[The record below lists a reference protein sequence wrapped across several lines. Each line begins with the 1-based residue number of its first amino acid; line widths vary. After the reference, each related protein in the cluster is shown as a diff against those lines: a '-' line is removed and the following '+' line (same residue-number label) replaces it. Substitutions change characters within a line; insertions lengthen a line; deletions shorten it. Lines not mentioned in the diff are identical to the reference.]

1 MGTETSGTAGTTG
14 DGTPVGRS
22 TGEPVREARTR
33 ERPARRERPTR
44 RRPRTPLLPQLL
56 ASAVELGPDSSA
68 LVFDGRT
75 WTYAELDARSSAL
88 ARLLIAR
95 GVGPE
100 DFVALSIPRS
110 DLSVTALWAVAKTGA
125 AFVPID
131 PNYPS
136 DRVRHMVSDSGVLL
150 GLTVGSVHEDLPA
163 DVEWLVIDDADM
175 IMRLDELSAEPVTA
189 EDRGR
194 ALEPTHPAY
203 MIYTSGSTGLP
214 KGVVVTH
221 SGLSN
226 FCQEQ
231 IDRYSLTAQSRVL
244 HFASPS
250 FDASVLELLM
260 SIGRGSTMVVASP
273 TILGGDDLAALV
285 RAESVSHAFITPAA
299 LASVNPVEVPTLRT
313 VVVGGEACPPE
324 LANRWA
330 PDRRFYNGYG
340 PTETTIMTNIGGPIA
355 ENERVTIGGP
365 IRGMSAYVLDASL
378 NAAPD
383 GVAGELYLA
392 GPGLAR
398 GYHRRLGLT
407 SDRFVACPFGE
418 DGARM
423 YRTGDVV
430 RWRVDKG
437 ERVVEYIGRNDF
449 QVKIR
454 GFRVELGEID
464 SVLSADES
472 VEFAVTVGRETPS
485 KATALVSYV
494 LPSGAG
500 AFDEQSLLSVAAQRL
515 PRHMV
520 PSMII
525 ALDSIPLTP
534 VGKLDR
540 AALPAPVFAAAEF
553 RSPSTPL
560 EITVAETF
568 GALLGMDRVGAD
580 DDFFELGGN
589 SLIATQLAAR
599 LGTATGT
606 RVPARTVF
614 EFSTVQALAAHLEN
628 ASPDGDNSASGPQP
642 VLAKRERPERIPLSL
657 AQRRMW
663 FLNRFDT
670 TSGANNIP
678 AAIDLRGTLD
688 VQALSSAITDVV
700 ERHESLRT
708 YYPEVDGTGYQV
720 VRDAPA
726 SGITLEVE
734 PVEADDV
741 ARRVRELAFAGF
753 DVTQRVPVRLHLL
766 ELSADHYVFVL
777 VAHHITADG
786 SSVAPLVRDIMT
798 AYVARSAGD
807 APGWEPMAVQYAD
820 YTLWQHEVLGS
831 DDDPDSV
838 AHRQISFWKSAL
850 DELPDQLD
858 LPTDR
863 SRPLDPSGV
872 GRVLGFDI
880 DASSTTAIERLAREN
895 GATPFMVVHAAFAV
909 LLARLSDSTD
919 VVVGSPIA
927 GRGEEALDDVI
938 GMFVNTLVLRTSVD
952 PSHTFSDLLAQVR
965 EADLQA
971 FAHADLPFERLVE
984 VLDPIR
990 SGDRHPL
997 FQVAL
1002 FFQNQA
1008 TGTLELPDLTV
1019 AALDL
1024 GEVVA
1029 KFDLQLVLED
1039 RAVGTEKHALAGTFT
1054 YAADLFDEETV
1065 RDIADRFVRL
1075 LARLTESPGLA
1086 VGDVDLLD
1094 AAERVRSTEHSAV
1107 EAVAVPDRPIL
1118 EAYVRQ
1124 VSATPDSPAVTF
1136 EDVTLTYADFDHKV
1150 NALARHLISRGVGP
1164 EVLVAVSI
1172 RRSIDLLVAIYAVV
1186 RAGGAYVPI
1195 DPDLPTERRSHILG
1209 TAAPLCL
1216 LTTATAVGSDES
1228 SNDDTA
1234 PESIAVDTLDP
1245 AIDGTPLRANE
1256 LRALNT
1262 SSPAYVIF
1270 TSGSTGDPK
1279 GVAVSHRAVENQLAW
1294 MSAQYDMTDTDVYF
1308 QKTATTFDVS
1318 VWGFFL
1324 PLRTGGRVVLA
1335 TPDGHR
1341 DPEYISASIAR
1352 HGVTLTDFVPSMLT
1366 VFAAHARAD
1375 ECATLRDIFVIGEAL
1390 PPETVTDFARVSSA
1404 RVHNLYG
1411 PTEAAVSVTHHRAE
1425 PDSRGSVP
1433 IGVAEWN
1440 VGAVVLDRRLH
1451 AVPAGVQGELYLVG
1465 DQLARGYVARPD
1477 LTSDRFVAAVDGSG
1491 TRMYRTG
1498 DLVRRRPDGVLDYI
1512 GRTDFQVKFRGQRIE
1527 LGDIESA
1534 LLTSPD
1540 VNQAVVLVVPTAT
1553 GDQLVAYVVPTV
1565 GAAPDRASLTEFVK
1579 NLLPAYMLP
1588 GAVVVLSALPLNS
1601 SGKLD
1606 RRALPSPSIDSRQ
1619 YRAPSTPVEE
1629 IVAAAFG
1636 DVLGVDRVGLDDDFF
1651 DLGGN
1656 SLIATRLVARVGAAA
1671 GWRVPVRVLFEAS
1684 TVAAF
1689 AAAVSALST
1698 ERAVPA
1704 LEPVERPSEIPLSY
1718 AQQRMWFLNQF
1729 DTASAVDNLPL
1740 AISLTGDLDVAALQ
1754 GAVSDIVHRH
1764 ESLRT
1769 LYPETDGRARQSVV
1783 TEGIEVPDITPIAV
1797 RPDEL
1802 VAVLTD
1808 AVGMPFDVTI
1818 QVPLRA
1824 WLYRLSDREYV
1835 LAVVV
1840 HHISG
1845 DAFSMGPL
1853 ARDLAVAYSARTAGS
1868 APAWSSLAVQYAD
1881 YTLWQRRVLG
1891 EESDP
1896 ESVLSKQ
1903 LDFWARTLAG
1913 IPDRVDLPTDRPRPP
1928 VTSNRGAA
1936 ARFEIDA
1943 SLHDALGRI
1952 ARENGSTLFMVVH
1965 AALAVLIAR
1974 LAATD
1979 DVVIGTPIAGR
1990 GDAALDDLVGMF
2002 VNTLVLRTEVQPS
2015 SSFHTVL
2022 NTVRHS
2028 DLDAFAHADVPFERL
2043 VEKLNPERSQSRHP
2057 LFQIALS
2064 FQNPATSSLTLPD
2077 LTIAGVDIEDTSAKF
2092 DMQFTLSEQARS
2104 DGSPDGMAGVIT
2116 YATDLFDAD
2125 TVEEISARLV
2135 RVLAAVAADP
2145 ETVVGDIE
2153 LSAPGEVQDLLRGP
2167 VGTVPARTL
2176 ADLMSDAVASNP
2188 DGVAM
2193 AQGADR
2199 VTYRELDETSAAIAE
2214 TLIDRGVGPGT
2225 MVAVATRRSIE
2236 SVTAV
2241 WAVTASGAAFVPVD
2255 PDYPDDRVR
2264 FMLSDSGVQVG
2275 LTTSDVVDS
2284 LPTDVDWIVVDTLV
2298 QPNTPVVQP
2307 DSIRRAQTGDA
2318 AYVIYTSGSTGKPK
2332 GVVVTHRG
2340 LANFAAEQSERYEL
2354 TEYSRAL
2361 HFASPSFDASVLE
2374 LLLAVASASTLVI
2387 APPRT
2392 YGGGELEALITRES
2406 VTHTFL
2412 TPTVLAS
2419 IDPDAVTSLDVVIAG
2434 GEQCTPELV
2443 QRWSARVRFFNGYG
2457 PTETTIMT
2465 NISDALT
2472 SNDLLSIGGPI
2483 RGMASYVLDSRLRPV
2498 PLGVTG
2504 ELYLAGVQ
2512 LSRGYLRRHGLTAER
2527 FVANPFGDAVD
2538 RMYRT
2543 GDVVRWRKNN
2553 GSNVIEYVGR
2563 SDFQV
2568 KIRGFRIELG
2578 EIDSVVAAY
2587 PGVDF
2592 VATLGRTLPSGGT
2605 ALVSY
2610 VRLQPGAHVDAAD
2623 VRDHVGKSLPAH
2635 MVPSAVIVV
2644 DEVPLT
2650 PVGKLDRNALPEP
2663 VFETSA
2669 GREPSTDTERAL
2681 SEVFAEVLGVDT
2693 VGVDDSFFALGGD
2706 SIVSIQLVSRA
2717 RARGLNF
2724 GPRDVFELRTV
2735 AALAEIVES
2744 GAAEVLEELPGGGV
2758 GTIPLT
2764 PAVGFM
2770 VERAGGFDRFTQNLA
2785 LELPSG
2791 ITESQIVATLT
2802 AVVDRHDMLRAVLQ
2816 RGVDGAWELRTREHG
2831 SVDVG
2836 AAVTR
2841 TAMDPALGDEDR
2853 RALAATALEGALGRL
2868 DPAAGRVVE
2877 FAWLDPTSPSGE
2889 RTDDTGRLIVAA
2901 HHLVVDGVSWRIIVP
2916 DLISAWLQVSG
2927 GAVPTLDATG
2937 TSFRRW
2943 AHALADNAA
2952 SDVRRAE
2959 LPYWTSVVDNVELPV
2974 GPRDFDPAVDLASTV
2989 RKVHIEVDEATT
3001 DAVTAAIPTAF
3012 NAGVD
3017 DVLLAALSLAV
3028 ARWRGERGEQSSSV
3042 LIRLEGHGREES
3054 LAPGADLSR
3063 TVGWFT
3069 GIYPVRLELDAID
3082 IGDAF
3087 SGGSAAGT
3095 VLKSVKEQLR
3105 SIPDKG
3111 LGYGL
3116 LRYMGDP
3123 AFAPPSAAH
3132 AQISFNYLGRVSAAD
3147 IPEGMGAVGWIPAG
3161 DLGDL
3166 TGTPD
3171 ADAPAM
3177 APIDINAVV
3186 VGGRLTAD
3194 FGFPTTLLSEPDV
3207 QALAE
3212 HWRDALTSIVEHGG
3226 RDGAGGLTPS
3236 DLPLVH
3242 LSQRDIERI
3251 ESELPAVGDIW
3262 PLSPLQNGLLFHA
3275 SISEATTDV
3284 YTTQIQL
3291 HLGGDVDA
3299 DRLHT
3304 AADRI
3309 LERYSNLRTAFLRDE
3324 TGTAVQ
3330 VVVDSVRVPWRTV
3343 DLTVAD
3349 SDSTSAE
3356 ELLRSEQA
3364 LGFDMTTPPLIRF
3377 LLVRTSV
3384 DRWTLGVTSHHI
3396 LLDGWSMPI
3405 LMKDLL
3411 ILYATRGETSVLP
3424 RVRPYRNFLAWLSTR
3439 AIGDSLD
3446 AWRRAFAGLDD
3457 PTLISQRATGDA
3469 GAEGIAEKKLVLSG
3483 ADASR
3488 LSERASELGVT
3499 MNTLVQV
3506 AWGILLSRLLTR
3518 DDVVFGT
3525 TVSGRPAEL
3534 DGIESMVGL
3543 FINTVPVRF
3552 TQDATTSI
3560 EDLVHRT
3567 QREQSGLLDH
3577 HYVGLTDI
3585 QQAVGTGAMFDT
3597 LVVFESY
3604 PIDKSGLSA
3613 ASSIDGMS
3621 VMGVDT
3627 KDATHY
3633 PLTMVVVADAEITF
3647 TLKYRTDLIDAEA
3660 AASMTTRFARVLG
3673 AVAGDSTGAA
3683 GSIDILDRDERT
3695 QVLQTWNGVTKEAVA
3710 EPDSDNSD
3718 ESLISLFEK
3727 QVLAA
3732 PDATAVVFGDSRVT
3746 YRELDVRAEHLAGA
3760 LERRGATRETL
3771 VAVALPRGIELIV
3784 GLLAVLKSGAGYLP
3798 VDTSLPVDRARFM
3811 IEDARPVGVLTD
3823 SDGASAYAEFGVP
3836 VIDVEDA
3843 RGSDEEHRQTTARRA
3858 AVRSGADLAYVIYTS
3873 GSTGTPKG
3881 VAVPNENVVRL
3892 FRNTDR
3898 TFDFGPG
3905 DVWTMFHSFAFD
3917 FSVWEIWGPLL
3928 HGGTLVVVEHATSRS
3943 PQEFVELVAR
3953 EGVTMLSQTP
3963 SAFYQFIDAERTASA
3978 SPTALRHIVFGG
3990 EALDPSKLT
3999 GWFDAHGTDAPLLSN
4014 MYGITET
4021 TVHVTHHEVR
4031 GVDENVRHPIGT
4043 AIDGLG
4049 TYVLDQGLRPV
4060 PVGVVGEV
4068 YVFGVQL
4075 ARGYLGRAGLTVG
4088 RFVANPFHGVGA
4100 RMYRTGDLAQ
4110 WTPQGTLDYVGRAD
4124 SQVQLRG
4131 FRIELGEIEA
4141 ALSSVPG
4148 VKQTVAVVREDGHLG
4163 SQLVGYVVPDAAAGA
4178 SLDVDLVREHVARRL
4193 ASYMVPDAVMVLDS
4207 LPLTVNG
4214 KLDRRALPDPQLR
4227 RIEFRAPTT
4236 ELEAE
4241 VAASVA
4247 DVLGLGDIGLDDR
4260 FFELGGNSLLAAKL
4274 AARIRSRCG
4283 AAVSVQW
4290 VLTEPTVE
4298 LLARRIHEASA
4309 SEETTAADPL
4319 AAVLPIRG
4327 GGDGPALFCIHPMI
4341 GLAWNYAAL
4350 AETTAPGRPIYGLQL
4365 PRLLDASASLRTMDE
4380 QAEFY
4385 AREILR
4391 VQPTGPI
4398 HLLGWSFGGVLA
4410 HAVAVALRASG
4421 NDVGVVAMLDS
4432 LPTVDETVFVEEFA
4446 DNLRALGI
4454 GGVGEFEN
4462 VRSAATRRQVVDLV
4476 LAELD
4481 MFDEQQVSNL
4491 YDDAVSSA
4499 TKINGYSPA
4508 TLEGD
4513 LLFFSASHDHPSA
4526 ADAALMWSPF
4536 VSGTIE
4542 NVDVDTTHAN
4552 MTTPESLAVVGQV
4565 LDTAMAAAERRTID

>member
-1 MGTETSGTAGTTG
+1 MGTQSPREQATVNEKPTGSGGGT
-14 DGTPVGRS
+14 R
-22 TGEPVREARTR
+22 AR
-33 ERPARRERPTR
+33 ERPARRERPAQR
-44 RRPRTPLLPQLL
+44 RRPRTPVLPQLL
-56 ASAVELGPDSSA
+56 ASAVELGPDEIA
-68 LVFDGRT
+68 LVFDGRG

-100 DFVALSIPRS
+100 DFVSLSIPRS
-110 DLSVTALWAVAKTGA
+110 DLSVLALWAVAKTGA

-131 PNYPS
+131 PTYPA
-136 DRVRHMVSDSGVLL
+136 DRVRHMVTDSGVLL
-150 GLTVGSVHEDLPA
+150 GLTVGAVREYLPTE
-163 DVEWLVIDDADM
+163 VEWLVIDDSAVV
-175 IMRLDELSAEPVTA
+175 RSLTALSDEPVAA
-189 EDRGR
+189 EDRAR
-194 ALEPTHPAY
+194 VLEPTHPAY
-203 MIYTSGSTGLP
+203 TIYTSGSTGLP

-221 SGLSN
+221 SGLGN

-260 SIGRGSTMVVASP
+260 SIGRGSTMVVAPP
-273 TILGGDDLAALV
+273 TILGGDDLEALV
-285 RAESVSHAFITPAA
+285 RAENVSHAFITPAA
-299 LASVNPVEVPTLRT
+299 LASIDPAEVPSLQT

-330 PDRRFYNGYG
+330 PNRLFFNGYG

-365 IRGMSAYVLDASL
+365 IRGMSAYVLDAALS
-378 NAAPD
+378 AVPD

-407 SDRFVACPFGE
+407 SDRFVACPFGA
-418 DGARM
+418 DGERM

-430 RWRVDKG
+430 RWRVDEG

-464 SVLSADES
+464 SVLSADPS
-472 VEFAVTVGRETPS
+472 VEFAVTVGRRTPS

-494 LPSGAG
+494 LPSVSG
-500 AFDEQSLLSVAAQRL
+500 AFDEQALLSVATQHL

-525 ALDSIPLTP
+525 ALDAIPLTP

-553 RSPSTPL
+553 RAPSTPL

-568 GALLGMDRVGAD
+568 GALLAMDRVGAD

-599 LGTATGT
+599 LGTAIGT

-614 EFSTVQALAAHLEN
+614 EYSTVQALAAHLEN
-628 ASPDGDNSASGPQP
+628 ASSDGDDSANGPQP
-642 VLAKRERPERIPLSL
+642 LSAKRERPERIPLSL

-670 TSGANNIP
+670 ASGANNIP
-678 AAIDLRGTLD
+678 AAIELRGTLD
-688 VQALSSAITDVV
+688 VPALSSAITDVV
-700 ERHESLRT
+700 DRHESLRT
-708 YYPEVDGTGYQV
+708 YYPEVDGTGHQV
-720 VRDAPA
+720 VRAA
-726 SGITLEVE
+726 SDSGVTLEVE
-734 PVEADDV
+734 SIGADDV
-741 ARRVRELAFAGF
+741 ARRVQELAFAGF
-753 DVTQRVPVRLHLL
+753 DVTQQVPVRLHLL
-766 ELSADHYVFVL
+766 ELGSDHYVFVL

-798 AYVARSAGD
+798 AYVARSTGS
-807 APGWEPMAVQYAD
+807 APGWEPLATQYAD

-831 DDDPDSV
+831 DDDPDSI
-838 AHRQISFWKSAL
+838 AHRQISFWKSTL
-850 DELPDQLD
+850 EGLPDQLS

-863 SRPLDPSGV
+863 SRPMDASGV

-880 DASSTTAIERLAREN
+880 DASSTAAIGRLAREN

-952 PSHTFSDLLAQVR
+952 PSHTFSELLAQVR

-984 VLDPIR
+984 VLDPVR

-1008 TGTLELPDLTV
+1008 TGTLELPELTV
-1019 AALDL
+1019 AALDFD
-1024 GEVVA
+1024 EVVA

-1039 RAVGTEKHALAGTFT
+1039 RAAGTEKHALAGTFT
-1054 YAADLFDEETV
+1054 YAADLFDEATV
-1065 RDIADRFVRL
+1065 RGIADRFVRL
-1075 LARLTESPGLA
+1075 LARLTDAPTLP

-1094 AAERVRSTEHSAV
+1094 AAERALSTEHSALD
-1107 EAVAVPDRPIL
+1107 AVAVPDRTIL
-1118 EAYVRQ
+1118 DAYVRQ

-1136 EDVTLTYADFDHKV
+1136 EDVTLTYADFDHRV
-1150 NALARHLISRGVGP
+1150 NALARHLISHGVGP
-1164 EVLVAVSI
+1164 EALVAVSI
-1172 RRSIDLLVAIYAVV
+1172 RRSIELLVAIYAVV

-1195 DPDLPTERRSHILG
+1195 DPDLPSERRSHILA
-1209 TAAPLCL
+1209 TAEPLCL
-1216 LTTATAVGSDES
+1216 LTLSADTESDS
-1228 SNDDTA
+1228 TGPD
-1234 PESIAVDTLDP
+1234 SIAVDTLDP
-1245 AIDGTPLRANE
+1245 AIDGSPLRADE
-1256 LRALNT
+1256 LRTLHT

-1270 TSGSTGDPK
+1270 TSGSTGNPK

-1294 MSAQYDMTDTDVYF
+1294 MAAQYDLTDTDVYL

-1324 PLRTGGRVVLA
+1324 PLRTGGHIVLA

-1375 ECATLRDIFVIGEAL
+1375 DCASLRDVFVIGEAL

-1411 PTEAAVSVTHHRAE
+1411 PTEAAVSVTYHRAE
-1425 PDSRGSVP
+1425 PNSRGSVP
-1433 IGVAEWN
+1433 IGLAEWN
-1440 VGAVVLDRRLH
+1440 VGALVLDRRLH

-1465 DQLARGYVARPD
+1465 EQLARGYVARPD
-1477 LTSDRFVAAVDGSG
+1477 LTSDRFVADVSGSG
-1491 TRMYRTG
+1491 GRMYRTG
-1498 DLVRRRPDGVLDYI
+1498 DLVRRRSDGVLDYI

-1534 LLTSPD
+1534 LLTSRE
-1540 VNQAVVLVVPTAT
+1540 VNQAVVLVVATTT

-1565 GAAPDRASLTEFVK
+1565 GAAPDRASLSEFAK
-1579 NLLPAYMLP
+1579 NLLPAYMIP
-1588 GAVVVLSALPLNS
+1588 AAFVVLDTLPLNS

-1606 RRALPSPSIDSRQ
+1606 RRALPSPSIDSRE

-1636 DVLGVDRVGLDDDFF
+1636 DVLTVARVGLDDDFF
-1651 DLGGN
+1651 ELGGN

-1671 GWRVPVRVLFEAS
+1671 GWRVPVRTLFEAS

-1689 AAAVSALST
+1689 AAAVTSLSSDHD
-1698 ERAVPA
+1698 VPA
-1704 LEPVERPSEIPLSY
+1704 LGPVERPTEIPLSY

-1740 AISLTGDLDVAALQ
+1740 AISLTGELDVAALQ
-1754 GAVSDIVHRH
+1754 GAVADIVQRH

-1769 LYPETDGRARQSVV
+1769 VYPETDGRARQSVLTDDV
-1783 TEGIEVPDITPIAV
+1783 VVPDLLPVAV

-1808 AVGMPFDVTI
+1808 AVSAPFDVTVE
-1818 QVPLRA
+1818 VPLRA
-1824 WLYRLSDREYV
+1824 WLYRIGEHEHV

-1853 ARDLAVAYSARTAGS
+1853 ARDLAVAYSARSAGS
-1868 APAWSSLAVQYAD
+1868 APGWPTLAVQYAD

-1896 ESVLSKQ
+1896 DSVLSKQ

-1913 IPDRVDLPTDRPRPP
+1913 IPDRVELPTDRSRPP

-1943 SLHDALGRI
+1943 SLHGALGRM

-1965 AALAVLIAR
+1965 AALAVLLSR

-2002 VNTLVLRTEVQPS
+2002 VNTLALRSYVQPS
-2015 SSFHTVL
+2015 SSFTTVL
-2022 NTVRHS
+2022 NDVRRA

-2043 VEKLNPERSQSRHP
+2043 VERLNPERSQSRHP

-2064 FQNPATSSLTLPD
+2064 FQNPATGSLELPG
-2077 LTIAGVDIEDTSAKF
+2077 LVIAGVEIEDTTAKF
-2092 DMQFTLSEQARS
+2092 DMQFTMSERALL
-2104 DGSPDGMAGVIT
+2104 DGSPDGIAGVIT
-2116 YATDLFDAD
+2116 YATDLFDAE

-2135 RVLAAVAADP
+2135 RVLSSVAADP
-2145 ETVVGDIE
+2145 DTVVGDIE
-2153 LSAPGEVQDLLRGP
+2153 LSAPDEVQDLIRGP
-2167 VGTVPARTL
+2167 EGTVPARTL
-2176 ADLMSDAVASNP
+2176 ANLMSDAVVANP
-2188 DGVAM
+2188 DGAAL
-2193 AQGADR
+2193 AQGGDL
-2199 VTYRELDETSAAIAE
+2199 VTYRELDETSAAIAAI
-2214 TLIDRGVGPGT
+2214 LIARGVEPGT
-2225 MVAVATRRSIE
+2225 MVAVAVRRSIE

-2255 PDYPDDRVR
+2255 PDYPNDRVR
-2264 FMLSDSGVQVG
+2264 FMLADSGVQVG

-2284 LPTDVDWIVVDTLV
+2284 LPTDVDWIVIDAGR
-2298 QPNTPVVQP
+2298 QSNTAVVQP
-2307 DSIRRAQTGDA
+2307 DSIRPAQTDDA

-2340 LANFAAEQSERYEL
+2340 LANFAAEQCERYEL
-2354 TEYSRAL
+2354 TERSRAL

-2419 IDPDAVTSLDVVIAG
+2419 IDPAAVSSLDVVIAG

-2443 QRWSARVRFFNGYG
+2443 QRWSTHVRFFNGYG

-2472 SNDLLSIGGPI
+2472 PNDLLSIGGPI

-2504 ELYLAGVQ
+2504 ELYLAGIQ
-2512 LSRGYLRRHGLTAER
+2512 LSRGYLGRYGLTAER
-2527 FVANPFGDAVD
+2527 FVANPFGDAAT

-2543 GDVVRWRKNN
+2543 GDLVRWRKSN
-2553 GSNVIEYVGR
+2553 GRSVIEYVGR

-2578 EIDSVVAAY
+2578 EIDSVISTY

-2610 VRLQPGAHVDAAD
+2610 VRMRAGAQLEPSDL
-2623 VRDHVGKSLPAH
+2623 RDHVGRALPTH
-2635 MVPSAVIVV
+2635 MVPAAVVVV

-2650 PVGKLDRNALPEP
+2650 PVGKLDRHALPEP
-2663 VFETSA
+2663 VFETSV

-2681 SEVFAEVLGVDT
+2681 CEVFAEVLGVES

-2717 RARGLNF
+2717 RARGLHF

-2744 GAAEVLEELPGGGV
+2744 GAAEILKELPGGGV
-2758 GTIPLT
+2758 GPIPLT

-2770 VERAGGFDRFTQNLA
+2770 VERTGGFDRFTQNLA
-2785 LELPSG
+2785 LELPVG
-2791 ITESQIVATLT
+2791 IAEDQIVATLA
-2802 AVVDRHDMLRAVLQ
+2802 AVVDRHDMLRAVLS
-2816 RGVDGAWELRTREHG
+2816 RDADGEWMLTTRAPG
-2831 SVDVG
+2831 TVDVA
-2836 AAVTR
+2836 AAVSR
-2841 TAMDPALGDEDR
+2841 TPVDPAIGDEER
-2853 RALAATALEGALGRL
+2853 RALAATALDGALSRL

-2877 FAWLDPTSPSGE
+2877 FVWLDPTSPTGE
-2889 RTDDTGRLIVAA
+2889 RTDDAGRLIVAA

-2916 DLISAWLQVSG
+2916 DLISAWLQVSEG
-2927 GAVPTLDATG
+2927 TVPSLEATG

-2943 AHALADNAA
+2943 AHALTDNAA
-2952 SDVRRAE
+2952 SDARRAE
-2959 LPYWTSVVDNVELPV
+2959 LPYWNSVLDGVEPTV
-2974 GPRDFDPAVDLASTV
+2974 GTRAFDPAVDLASTV

-3001 DAVTAAIPTAF
+3001 EAVVAAVPTAF

-3017 DVLLAALSLAV
+3017 DVLLAALALAV
-3028 ARWRGERGEQSSSV
+3028 RRWRGERGDQSTSV

-3069 GIYPVRLELDAID
+3069 GIYPVRLELDSID
-3082 IGDAF
+3082 IGDAL
-3087 SGGSAAGT
+3087 SGGSAAGA
-3095 VLKSVKEQLR
+3095 LIKSVKEQLR
-3105 SIPDKG
+3105 AIPDKG

-3123 AFAPPSAAH
+3123 EFAPPSAAH

-3147 IPEGMGAVGWIPAG
+3147 IPEGMAEVGWIPAG

-3171 ADAPAM
+3171 VDAPAM

-3186 VGGRLTAD
+3186 VGRRLTAD
-3194 FGFPTTLLSEPDV
+3194 FGFPTTLLSESDV
-3207 QALAE
+3207 QALAQ
-3212 HWRDALTSIVEHGG
+3212 HWGDALRSLVAHE
-3226 RDGAGGLTPS
+3226 REDGAGGLTPS
-3236 DLPLVH
+3236 DLPLVQ
-3242 LSQRDIERI
+3242 LSQAGIEQV
-3251 ESELPAVGDIW
+3251 EAQLPTVSDIW

-3275 SISEATTDV
+3275 SISETTTDV

-3291 HLGGDVDA
+3291 HLGGDVDPA
-3299 DRLHT
+3299 RLHV

-3324 TGTAVQ
+3324 TGNAVQ

-3343 DLTVAD
+3343 DLTAGEHE
-3349 SDSTSAE
+3349 STSAA
-3356 ELLRSEQA
+3356 ELLSSEQA
-3364 LGFDMTTPPLIRF
+3364 LGFDMTAPPLIRF
-3377 LLVRTSV
+3377 LLVRIAA

-3411 ILYATRGETSVLP
+3411 VLYATRGETSVLP

-3439 AIGDSLD
+3439 HIDDSLN
-3446 AWRRAFAGLDD
+3446 AWRRAFVGLDD
-3457 PTLISQRATGDA
+3457 PTLISQRTNGA
-3469 GAEGIAEKKLVLSG
+3469 GGAPDIAERTLVVSGEDAARLSG
-3483 ADASR
+3483 
-3488 LSERASELGVT
+3488 RASELGVT

-3552 TQDATTSI
+3552 TQDETTSI
-3560 EDLVHRT
+3560 EDLVRRT
-3567 QREQSGLLDH
+3567 QREQSELLDH

-3585 QQAVGTGAMFDT
+3585 QQAVGPAAVFDT

-3613 ASSIDGMS
+3613 ASSIDGMT
-3621 VMGVDT
+3621 VLGVDT

-3633 PLTMVVVADAEITF
+3633 PLTMVVVADADITF
-3647 TLKYRTDLIDAEA
+3647 TLKYRADLVDADA
-3660 AASMTTRFARVLG
+3660 AASMITRFTRVLD
-3673 AVAGDSTGAA
+3673 AVVDGSATA
-3683 GSIDILDRDERT
+3683 GSIDILDENERT
-3695 QVLQTWNGVTKEAVA
+3695 QVLQTWNGSTENEAA
-3710 EPDSDNSD
+3710 PSDSDQ
-3718 ESLISLFEK
+3718 SLISLFEK

-3732 PDATAVVFGDSRVT
+3732 PDATAIVFGNARVT
-3746 YRELDVRAEHLAGA
+3746 YRELDSRAERLARTLADHGA
-3760 LERRGATRETL
+3760 RREAL
-3771 VAVALPRGIELIV
+3771 VAIALPRGVDMVV
-3784 GLLAVLKSGAGYLP
+3784 GLLAVLKAGAGYLP
-3798 VDTSLPVDRARFM
+3798 VDTSLPMDRARFM
-3811 IEDARPVGVLTD
+3811 IEDARPVCVLTD
-3823 SDGASAYAEFGVP
+3823 RDGGASYTQFGVP
-3836 VIDVEDA
+3836 VIVWEDVTGNDGE
-3843 RGSDEEHRQTTARRA
+3843 GEESPVPRTAS
-3858 AVRSGADLAYVIYTS
+3858 VRSGADLAYVIYTS

-3892 FRNTDR
+3892 FRHTTR
-3898 TFDFGPG
+3898 TFDFRPT

-3928 HGGTLVVVEHATSRS
+3928 HGGTLVVVDHATSRS
-3943 PQEFVELVAR
+3943 PQDFVELVAR
-3953 EGVTMLSQTP
+3953 ERVTMLSQTP
-3963 SAFYQFIDAERTASA
+3963 SAFYQFIDAERTAST

-3999 GWFDAHGTDAPLLSN
+3999 SWFDSHGGENPRLSN

-4021 TVHVTHHEVR
+4021 TVHVTHHEVH
-4031 GVDENVRHPIGT
+4031 GIDEGTRHPIGN

-4088 RFVANPFHGVGA
+4088 RFVADPFVGLGT
-4100 RMYRTGDLAQ
+4100 RMYRTGDLAR
-4110 WTPQGTLDYVGRAD
+4110 WTPEGTLDYTGRAD

-4131 FRIELGEIEA
+4131 FRIELGEIES
-4141 ALSSVPG
+4141 ALLSAPG
-4148 VKQTVAVVREDGHLG
+4148 VAQAVAVFREDDHLG
-4163 SQLVGYVVPDAAAGA
+4163 SQLVGYVVPDAAA
-4178 SLDVDLVREHVARRL
+4178 DVDLDLVRNGLGRRL
-4193 ASYMVPDAVMVLDS
+4193 ASYMVPDALVVLEA
-4207 LPLTVNG
+4207 LPLTING
-4214 KLDRRALPDPQLR
+4214 KLDRRALPDPESIR
-4227 RIEFRAPTT
+4227 VEFRSPTT
-4236 ELEAE
+4236 ELEAA
-4241 VAASVA
+4241 VADSVA
-4247 DVLGLGDIGLDDR
+4247 DVLGLDDVGLDDR

-4298 LLARRIHEASA
+4298 LLARRIHEATRSA
-4309 SEETTAADPL
+4309 EPVVDPL
-4319 AAVLPIRG
+4319 ATVLSLRAG
-4327 GGDGPALFCIHPMI
+4327 GSSPALFCIHPMI

-4350 AETTAPGRPIYGLQL
+4350 AETTAVGRPVYGLQL
-4365 PRLLDASASLRTMDE
+4365 PLLRSASAPLRTMAE

-4385 AREILR
+4385 AGEILR

-4410 HAVAVALRASG
+4410 HAIATALQASG
-4421 NDVGVVAMLDS
+4421 HAVGMVAMLDS
-4432 LPTVDETVFVEEFA
+4432 LPTVDETVFAEEFA

-4454 GGVGEFEN
+4454 GGLRELTDLRGED
-4462 VRSAATRRQVVDLV
+4462 TRHQVVEAV
-4476 LAELD
+4476 MAEFD

-4491 YDDAVSSA
+4491 YQDAVSSA
-4499 TKINGYSPA
+4499 AKINSYSPPV
-4508 TLEGD
+4508 LEGD
-4513 LLFFSASHDHPSA
+4513 LLFFSAARDHPSA
-4526 ADAALMWSPF
+4526 DDAALQWSPY
-4536 VSGTIE
+4536 VSGSID
-4542 NVDVDTTHAN
+4542 NVDVDATHAN
-4552 MTTPESLAVVGQV
+4552 MTTIEALGVVGSA
-4565 LDTAMAAAERRTID
+4565 LDAAMASAEGFEIG

>member
-14 DGTPVGRS
+14 GGNPVENGSRERGRE
-22 TGEPVREARTR
+22 TRTR
-33 ERPARRERPTR
+33 ERPARRERPVRR

-56 ASAVELGPDSSA
+56 ASAVELGPDSDA
-68 LVFDGRT
+68 LVFDGRI
-75 WTYAELDARSSAL
+75 WTYAELDARSAAL
-88 ARLLIAR
+88 ARVLIAR

-110 DLSVTALWAVAKTGA
+110 DLSVMALWAVAKTGA

-131 PNYPS
+131 PTYPA

-150 GLTVGSVHEDLPA
+150 GLSVGAVRDDLPA
-163 DVEWLVIDDADM
+163 EVEWLVIDDSDM
-175 IMRLDELSAEPVTA
+175 TRRLDELSSEPVTA
-189 EDRGR
+189 EDRVR

-221 SGLSN
+221 AGLSN
-226 FCQEQ
+226 FCEEQ
-231 IDRYSLTAQSRVL
+231 IDRYLLTEQSRVL

-273 TILGGDDLAALV
+273 TILGGDDLAALI
-285 RAESVSHAFITPAA
+285 RAQNVSHAFITPAA
-299 LASVNPVEVPTLRT
+299 LASVNPADTDTLHT

-330 PDRRFYNGYG
+330 PGRRFFNGYG

-365 IRGMSAYVLDASL
+365 IRGVSAYVLDASL
-378 NAAPD
+378 NPVPD

-398 GYHRRLGLT
+398 GYHQRRGLT
-407 SDRFVACPFGE
+407 SDRFLACPFGE

-430 RWRVDKG
+430 RWRVVEG

-464 SVLSADES
+464 AVLAADES

-485 KATALVSYV
+485 KSTALVSYV
-494 LPSGAG
+494 LPAATSE
-500 AFDEQSLLSVAAQRL
+500 FDERALLSVAAQHL

-553 RSPSTPL
+553 RSPSTPF
-560 EITVAETF
+560 EITVAQIF
-568 GALLGMDRVGAD
+568 GELLGMDRIGAD

-599 LGTATGT
+599 LGAATGT

-614 EFSTVQALAAHLEN
+614 EFSTVQSLAARVEI
-628 ASPDGDNSASGPQP
+628 ASSEGDNAASRPQP
-642 VLAKRERPERIPLSL
+642 MLAKRERPERIPLSL

-670 TSGANNIP
+670 ASGANNIP
-678 AAIDLRGTLD
+678 AAIELRGILD
-688 VQALSSAITDVV
+688 VSALSSAIDDVV
-700 ERHESLRT
+700 DRHESLRT
-708 YYPEVDGTGYQV
+708 YYPEVDGIGYQM
-720 VRDAPA
+720 VRDAVE
-726 SGITLEVE
+726 SGVTLEVE
-734 PVEADDV
+734 TIGADAV
-741 ARRVRELAFAGF
+741 ARRVQELAFAGF
-753 DVTQRVPVRLHLL
+753 DVTQQVPVRLHLL
-766 ELSADHYVFVL
+766 HLGTDHYVFVL

-786 SSVAPLVRDIMT
+786 SSVAPMVRDIMT
-798 AYVARSAGD
+798 AYAARSAGT
-807 APGWEPMAVQYAD
+807 APGWEPLAVQYAD

-838 AHRQISFWKSAL
+838 AHQQISFWKDNL
-850 DELPDQLD
+850 EGLPDQLD

-880 DASSTTAIERLAREN
+880 DAASTAAIGRLAREH
-895 GATPFMVVHAAFAV
+895 GATPFMVVHTAFAV

-927 GRGEEALDDVI
+927 GRGEQALDDVI
-938 GMFVNTLVLRTSVD
+938 GMFVNTLVLRTAVD
-952 PSHTFSDLLAQVR
+952 ASRTFSDLLSQVR

-984 VLDPIR
+984 VLDPVR

-1002 FFQNQA
+1002 FFQNQP
-1008 TGTLELPDLTV
+1008 TGTLELPELTV
-1019 AALDL
+1019 SPLDF

-1039 RAVGTEKHALAGTFT
+1039 RAAGTEEHALAGTFT
-1054 YAADLFDEETV
+1054 YAADLFDEATV
-1065 RDIADRFVRL
+1065 RGIAHRFVLL
-1075 LARLTESPGLA
+1075 LARLVDAPTLP

-1094 AAERVRSTEHSAV
+1094 AAERALSTQHAAV
-1107 EAVAVPDRPIL
+1107 DAVAVPDRSIL
-1118 EAYVRQ
+1118 DAYVRQ

-1136 EDVTLTYADFDHKV
+1136 EDVTLTYAEFDHRV

-1195 DPDLPTERRSHILG
+1195 DPDLPSERRAHILG

-1216 LTTATAVGSDES
+1216 LTSAADIEPDETS
-1228 SNDDTA
+1228 GHETV
-1234 PESIAVDTLDP
+1234 PESIAIDTLDP
-1245 AIDGTPLRANE
+1245 ALDGSPLRANE
-1256 LRALNT
+1256 LRPLHTA
-1262 SSPAYVIF
+1262 SPAYVIF
-1270 TSGSTGDPK
+1270 TSGSTGNPK

-1294 MSAQYDMTDTDVYF
+1294 MTAQYDVADTDVYF

-1324 PLRTGGRVVLA
+1324 PLRTGGRIVLA

-1366 VFAAHARAD
+1366 VFAAHARAA

-1390 PPETVTDFARVSSA
+1390 PPETVTDFGRVSTA

-1411 PTEAAVSVTHHRAE
+1411 PTEAAVSVTQHRAE
-1425 PDSRGSVP
+1425 PDSRGSIP

-1440 VGAVVLDRRLH
+1440 VGALVLDRRLH
-1451 AVPAGVQGELYLVG
+1451 PVPAGVQGELYLVG

-1477 LTSDRFVAAVDGSG
+1477 LTSDRFVADVSGSG

-1512 GRTDFQVKFRGQRIE
+1512 GRSDFQVKFRGQRIE

-1534 LLTSPD
+1534 LLTSAD

-1565 GAAPDRASLTEFVK
+1565 GAALDRASVSEFAK
-1579 NLLPAYMLP
+1579 NLLPAYMIP
-1588 GAVVVLSALPLNS
+1588 SAVVVLGELPLNS

-1606 RRALPSPSIDSRQ
+1606 RRALPSPSIDTRQ

-1629 IVAAAFG
+1629 IVAASFG
-1636 DVLGVDRVGLDDDFF
+1636 DVLGVERVGLDDDFF

-1656 SLIATRLVARVGAAA
+1656 SLIATRLVARVGVAA
-1671 GWRVPVRVLFEAS
+1671 GWRVPVRALFEAS

-1689 AAAVSALST
+1689 AAAVSALSS
-1698 ERAVPA
+1698 ERSVPRLA
-1704 LEPVERPSEIPLSY
+1704 PVERPAEIPLSY

-1729 DTASAVDNLPL
+1729 DTTSAADNLPL

-1783 TEGIEVPDITPIAV
+1783 TDGIEVPDLTPIAV
-1797 RPDEL
+1797 APNEL

-1808 AVGMPFDVTI
+1808 AMSMPFDVTI

-1824 WLYRLSDREYV
+1824 WLYRLGKREHV

-1868 APAWSSLAVQYAD
+1868 APGWSDLAVQYAD

-1891 EESDP
+1891 EETDP

-1903 LDFWARTLAG
+1903 LDFWTRTLAG

-1928 VTSNRGAA
+1928 VISNRGAA

-1943 SLHDALGRI
+1943 SLHASLGRV
-1952 ARENGSTLFMVVH
+1952 ARESGSTLFMVVH
-1965 AALAVLIAR
+1965 AALAVLLAR

-2002 VNTLVLRTEVQPS
+2002 VNTLVLRTDVQPS
-2015 SSFHTVL
+2015 SRFATVL
-2022 NTVRHS
+2022 NTVRHA
-2028 DLDAFAHADVPFERL
+2028 DLEAFAHADVPFERL
-2043 VEKLNPERSQSRHP
+2043 VEQLNPERSQSRHP

-2064 FQNPATSSLTLPD
+2064 FQNPATSSLTLPE

-2092 DMQFTLSEQARS
+2092 DMQFTLSEQARP
-2104 DGSPDGMAGVIT
+2104 DGTADGMAGVIT

-2125 TVEEISARLV
+2125 TVDEISARLV

-2153 LSAPGEVQDLLRGP
+2153 LSAPSEVQDLLRGP
-2167 VGTVPARTL
+2167 VGTVAPRTL
-2176 ADLMSDAVASNP
+2176 ADLMADAVAANP
-2188 DGVAM
+2188 DGTAL
-2193 AQGADR
+2193 AQGSNQ

-2214 TLIDRGVGPGT
+2214 ILRGRGVGPGT
-2225 MVAVATRRSIE
+2225 TVAVATRRGIS

-2264 FMLSDSGVQVG
+2264 FMLSDSGVRIG
-2275 LTTSDVVDS
+2275 LTTSDVVES
-2284 LPTDVDWIVVDTLV
+2284 LPTEVDWIVVDAVV
-2298 QPNTPVVQP
+2298 QSNTTVVQP
-2307 DSIRRAQTGDA
+2307 DSIDRAKADDA

-2340 LANFAAEQSERYEL
+2340 LANFAAEQRARYRL
-2354 TEYSRAL
+2354 TEQSRAL

-2419 IDPDAVTSLDVVIAG
+2419 IDPDAVTGLEVVIAG
-2434 GEQCTPELV
+2434 GEQCSPELV
-2443 QRWSARVRFFNGYG
+2443 QRWSTHVRFFNGYG

-2465 NISDALT
+2465 NISDAL
-2472 SNDLLSIGGPI
+2472 SPGDLLSIGGPI

-2527 FVANPFGDAVD
+2527 FVANPFGDAGD

-2543 GDVVRWRKNN
+2543 GDVVRWRKSN

-2578 EIDSVVAAY
+2578 EIDSVVATY

-2592 VATLGRTLPSGGT
+2592 VATLGRTLASGGT

-2610 VRLQPGAHVDAAD
+2610 VRLQPGAHIDAAD
-2623 VRDHVGKSLPAH
+2623 VREHVGKSLPAH
-2635 MVPSAVIVV
+2635 MVPSAVVVV

-2663 VFETSA
+2663 VFETTA
-2669 GREPSTDTERAL
+2669 GREPTTDTERAL

-2785 LELPSG
+2785 LELPAG

-2802 AVVDRHDMLRAVLQ
+2802 AVIDRHDMLRAVLQ
-2816 RGVDGAWELRTREHG
+2816 RDVDGAWVLRTREQG
-2831 SVDVG
+2831 GVDVA

-2841 TAMDPALGDEDR
+2841 TAVDPALDDDGR
-2853 RALAATALEGALGRL
+2853 LTLAASALEGALSRL

-2889 RTDDTGRLIVAA
+2889 RTDVTGRLIVAA

-2916 DLISAWLQVSG
+2916 DLISAWLQVSAG
-2927 GAVPTLDATG
+2927 SVPTLDAVG

-2943 AHALADNAA
+2943 AHALVDNAS
-2952 SDVRRAE
+2952 SDNRRAE
-2959 LPYWTSVVDNVELPV
+2959 LPYWTSVLDRIELPV
-2974 GPRDFDPAVDLASTV
+2974 GTRHFDPAVDLASTV
-2989 RKVHIEVDEATT
+2989 RKVRIEVDEATT
-3001 DAVTAAIPTAF
+3001 EAVTTAIPTAF

-3028 ARWRGERGEQSSSV
+3028 ARWRDERGVQSSSV

-3069 GIYPVRLELDAID
+3069 GIYPVRLELETID
-3082 IGDAF
+3082 VGDAY
-3087 SGGSAAGT
+3087 SGGIAAGA
-3095 VLKSVKEQLR
+3095 VVKSVKEQLR

-3147 IPEGMGAVGWIPAG
+3147 IPEGMEKVGWIPAG

-3171 ADAPAM
+3171 VDAPAM

-3194 FGFPTTLLSEPDV
+3194 FGFPTTLLSESDV
-3207 QALAE
+3207 RALAE
-3212 HWRDALTSIVEHGG
+3212 HWRDALTSIVEHG
-3226 RDGAGGLTPS
+3226 RHDGAGGLTPS
-3236 DLPLVH
+3236 DLPLVQ
-3242 LSQRDIERI
+3242 LTQRDIERV
-3251 ESELPAVGDIW
+3251 EAQLPSVRDIW

-3299 DRLHT
+3299 ERLHG

-3309 LERYSNLRTAFLRDE
+3309 LERYSNLRTAYLRDE
-3324 TGTAVQ
+3324 TGNAVQ
-3330 VVVDSVRVPWRTV
+3330 VVVESVRVPWRTI
-3343 DLTVAD
+3343 DLTVAEH
-3349 SDSTSAE
+3349 DSTSAD
-3356 ELLRSEQA
+3356 ELLTTEQA
-3364 LGFDMTTPPLIRF
+3364 LGFDMTAPPLIRF
-3377 LLVRTSV
+3377 LLIRTAA

-3411 ILYATRGETSVLP
+3411 VLYATRGETSVLP

-3439 AIGDSLD
+3439 DLDDSLD

-3457 PTLISQRATGDA
+3457 PTLISQHGSADSDSPA
-3469 GAEGIAEKKLVLSG
+3469 IAEKRFVLSG
-3483 ADASR
+3483 ADAAR
-3488 LSERASELGVT
+3488 LSDRASELGVT

-3506 AWGILLSRLLTR
+3506 AWGVLLSRLLTR

-3552 TQDATTSI
+3552 TQDANSSI

-3567 QREQSGLLDH
+3567 QREQAELLDH

-3585 QQAVGTGAMFDT
+3585 QQAVGSGAVFDT

-3621 VMGVDT
+3621 VLGVDT

-3633 PLTMVVVADAEITF
+3633 PLTLVVVADAEITF
-3647 TLKYRTDLIDAEA
+3647 TLKYRADLVDADA
-3660 AASMTTRFARVLG
+3660 AESMTTRFARVLDSVADGSNG
-3673 AVAGDSTGAA
+3673 ADKA
-3683 GSIDILDRDERT
+3683 GSVDILDGAERA
-3695 QVLQTWNGVTKEAVA
+3695 QVLQTWNGVTETVAAELDSEA
-3710 EPDSDNSD
+3710 ED

-3727 QVLAA
+3727 QVSAA
-3732 PDATAVVFGDSRVT
+3732 PDAVAVVFGDERVT
-3746 YRELDVRAEHLAGA
+3746 YRELDVRAEKLVGTLVDAGA
-3760 LERRGATRETL
+3760 GRETL
-3771 VAVALPRGIELIV
+3771 VAIALPRGIELIV

-3798 VDTSLPVDRARFM
+3798 VDTSLPLDRARFM
-3811 IEDARPVGVLTD
+3811 IEDARPTCVLTD
-3823 SDGASAYAEFGVP
+3823 RDGGASYAEFGVP
-3836 VIDVEDA
+3836 VIAWEGA
-3843 RGSDEEHRQTTARRA
+3843 GATEQGSVTRTDTA
-3858 AVRSGADLAYVIYTS
+3858 RSGADLAYVIYTS

-3881 VAVPNENVVRL
+3881 VAIPNENVVRL

-3898 TFDFGPG
+3898 IFDFGPS

-3928 HGGTLVVVEHATSRS
+3928 HGGTLVVVDHATSRS
-3943 PQEFVELVAR
+3943 PREFVELVAR

-3963 SAFYQFIDAERTASA
+3963 SAFYQFVDAERVASS
-3978 SPTALRHIVFGG
+3978 SPTSLRHIVFGG

-3999 GWFDAHGTDAPLLSN
+3999 GWFDAHGVDAPLLSN

-4031 GVDENVRHPIGT
+4031 GVDESVRHPIGT

-4088 RFVANPFHGVGA
+4088 RFVANPFQGGGA

-4110 WTPQGTLDYVGRAD
+4110 WTPQGALDYVGRAD

-4131 FRIELGEIEA
+4131 FRIELGEVEA
-4141 ALSSVPG
+4141 ALRSAPG
-4148 VKQTVAVVREDGHLG
+4148 VAQAVAIVREDEHLG
-4163 SQLVGYVVPDAAAGA
+4163 SRLVGYVVPDNG
-4178 SLDVDLVREHVARRL
+4178 SVDLDHVRGHAARSL
-4193 ASYMVPDAVMVLDS
+4193 ASYMVPDALMVLES

-4214 KLDRRALPDPQLR
+4214 KLDRRALPDPQVR

-4236 ELEAE
+4236 DLEAD

-4247 DVLGLGDIGLDDR
+4247 DVLGLDDVGLDDR

-4283 AAVSVQW
+4283 SAVQVQW

-4298 LLARRIHEASA
+4298 LLARRIHEAAGSA
-4309 SEETTAADPL
+4309 AGGAAADSL
-4319 AAVLPIRG
+4319 AAILPIRA
-4327 GGDGPALFCIHPMI
+4327 GGDRAALFCIHPMI

-4350 AETTAPGRPIYGLQL
+4350 AETTAPGRPIYGVQL
-4365 PRLLDASASLRTMDE
+4365 PQLRDASDSMRTMVE
-4380 QAEFY
+4380 QAELY
-4385 AREILR
+4385 AREIVR

-4410 HAVAVALRASG
+4410 HAVAVALRAAG
-4421 NDVGVVAMLDS
+4421 HEVGVVAMLDS
-4432 LPTVDETVFVEEFA
+4432 LPTVDEAVFAEEFA

-4454 GGVGEFEN
+4454 GGAGEFTDL
-4462 VRSAATRRQVVDLV
+4462 RSEATRRQVVDLV

-4481 MFDEQQVSNL
+4481 MFDESQVSTL
-4491 YDDAVSSA
+4491 YEDALASA
-4499 TKINGYSPA
+4499 TKINGYSPVA
-4508 TLEGD
+4508 LEGD
-4513 LLFFSASHDHPSA
+4513 LLFFSAARDHPSA
-4526 ADAALMWSPF
+4526 GDAALLWSPY
-4536 VSGTIE
+4536 VGGTIE
-4542 NVDVDTTHAN
+4542 NVDVETTHAN
-4552 MTTPESLAVVGQV
+4552 MTSAESLVVVGRA
-4565 LDTAMAAAERRTID
+4565 LDTAMDAAEG